1 MSYRSKQPI
10 PPTRRR
16 SSSAVRSGGTTTN
29 PSSGYHRPRSYMGS
43 HSSPFSS
50 ALAAIPS
57 NTPYSS
63 FTPSSAYKNYSSSG
77 YSSNYK
83 SPYFQNTSRSSA
95 GYASLT
101 IPAKALTNINVVT
114 PNYSKMYDNSREYAI
129 PSDTGH
135 RSRQM
140 TRNGSFSRDSS
151 LTRSQSSLNGSG
163 MGSRSHSLTSLNS
176 EGYISGNDRSSR
188 SSRVSSTND
197 LILRGENGEI
207 DYKKLYE
214 QTLVENERLKDKLRK
229 TDEEL
234 KDTKQTLEKLTTVTS
249 KNSLSELEKREK
261 RAMERKLSEMEE
273 ELKQFQ
279 KLKAENERL
288 RAENRALTRVVNK
301 LSISAEK

>member
-1 MSYRSKQPI
+1 MSYRPKQPVA
-10 PPTRRR
+10 PARRR
-16 SSSAVRSGGTTTN
+16 SSSAVRTGSTSTGNHQG
-29 PSSGYHRPRSYMGS
+29 SGYHRPRSYMGS
-43 HSSPFSS
+43 HSSPFSA
-50 ALAAIPS
+50 ALASIPS
-57 NTPYSS
+57 NTPYST
-63 FTPSSAYKNYSSSG
+63 FTPSSAYKNYGSGG
-77 YSSNYK
+77 YSTNYT
-83 SPYFQNTSRSSA
+83 SPYYQNSSRNAS

-140 TRNGSFSRDSS
+140 GRNGSFSRESS

-176 EGYISGNDRSSR
+176 EGYISGNDRSNR

-214 QTLVENERLKDKLRK
+214 QTLVENERLKDKLKK

-234 KDTKQTLEKLTTVTS
+234 K
-249 KNSLSELEKREK
+249 
-261 RAMERKLSEMEE
+261 
-273 ELKQFQ
+273 
-279 KLKAENERL
+279 
-288 RAENRALTRVVNK
+288 
-301 LSISAEK
+301 